1 MKWRSFYNR
10 FLIQT
15 VTIIVYIFLKFQLQV
30 KMTVQKILNLTDCL
44 IWSLQKYNTAIISAS
59 PSRDHNINIVS
70 VISMVGVTIHVT
82 GYWRWWTKHDADQS
96 YGYTSSSGWT
106 RCKILGKPDKKW
118 YKASSYWHCFFIIV
132 QIKLAIVKI
141 KTLKFFKI
149 IFLWAIYMTSSCF
162 EGIVYQSNDY
172 DNYMLMINY
181 ILGLTGTLNVML
193 WRNSIFGLEL
203 SMLWAWLCLMM
214 SLKQRKIQFKPRHLH
229 TLLIWSWLILKYEWL
244 IYSFI

>member
-1 MKWRSFYNR
+1 MGGLYLEGLIHEGAYFQNFTVVCYVYFECNSCLSSGALSGPFVVIQYLAVIFTLQPFFRQWSFKRFIVFVCMKWRSFYNR

-59 PSRDHNINIVS
+59 SSRDHNINIVS

-82 GYWRWWTKHDADQS
+82 GCWRWWTKHDADQS

-132 QIKLAIVKI
+132 QI
-141 KTLKFFKI
+141 
-149 IFLWAIYMTSSCF
+149 
-162 EGIVYQSNDY
+162 N
-172 DNYMLMINY
+172 
-181 ILGLTGTLNVML
+181 
-193 WRNSIFGLEL
+193 
-203 SMLWAWLCLMM
+203 
-214 SLKQRKIQFKPRHLH
+214 
-229 TLLIWSWLILKYEWL
+229 
-244 IYSFI
+244 

>member
-1 MKWRSFYNR
+1 
-10 FLIQT
+10 
-15 VTIIVYIFLKFQLQV
+15 
-30 KMTVQKILNLTDCL
+30 MTVQKISNLTDCL

-106 RCKILGKPDKKW
+106 RCKIRGKPDKKW

-181 ILGLTGTLNVML
+181 ILGLTGTLNVKCYVVKKFYL
-193 WRNSIFGLEL
+193 WFRVEHAL
-203 SMLWAWLCLMM
+203 SMVMFDDEF
-214 SLKQRKIQFKPRHLH
+214 KTKKNTIQTTTFAYPFDLVVVNTEVWMINLFFYLNWIPDV
-229 TLLIWSWLILKYEWL
+229 TLLVKP
-244 IYSFI
+244 

>member
-1 MKWRSFYNR
+1 
-10 FLIQT
+10 
-15 VTIIVYIFLKFQLQV
+15 
-30 KMTVQKILNLTDCL
+30 MTVQKISNLTDCL

-82 GYWRWWTKHDADQS
+82 GCWRWWTKHDADQS

-214 SLKQRKIQFKPRHLH
+214 SLKQRKIQFKPRHFH

>member
-1 MKWRSFYNR
+1 
-10 FLIQT
+10 
-15 VTIIVYIFLKFQLQV
+15 
-30 KMTVQKILNLTDCL
+30 MTVQKISNLTDCL

-193 WRNSIFGLEL
+193 WRNSILGLDFFPNVLGVVMYDDEFGT
-203 SMLWAWLCLMM
+203 
-214 SLKQRKIQFKPRHLH
+214 KKNKIQTTTFTYPFDLVVVNTEVWMINLFFYLNWIPDV
-229 TLLIWSWLILKYEWL
+229 TLLVKP
-244 IYSFI
+244 